1 MPRTSASLGKHALL
15 SADDGLRP
23 RESNF
28 VNGESS
34 SRWEHPP
41 EISQLFALHDAFLAG
56 YIVAAIIERFDGLF
70 ADGTNEAIRNGGKA
84 AMTTREFVPYLSVTG
99 AEEAVAFYSH
109 VFETEPVLLLN
120 MPDGR
125 VMHCEFRVGG
135 GRFFL
140 SEELPEHGGT
150 PSPASLGATTVAIH
164 LYVDDCDAMVAR
176 MKSNGAKVVME
187 PTDMFWGERFARVRD
202 PFGHEWGIAT
212 HLRDM
217 TLTEIQAAAAKQ
229 FESMAE

>member
-1 MPRTSASLGKHALL
+1 MF
-15 SADDGLRP
+15 
-23 RESNF
+23 EN
-28 VNGESS
+28 E
-34 SRWEHPP
+34 
-41 EISQLFALHDAFLAG
+41 
-56 YIVAAIIERFDGLF
+56 
-70 ADGTNEAIRNGGKA
+70 TNEAENEGET
-84 AMTTREFVPYLSVTG
+84 AMTSAEFVPYLSVTD
-99 AEEAVAFYSH
+99 AKEAVAFYSR

-135 GRFFL
+135 ARFFL

-164 LYVDDCDAMVAR
+164 LYVDDCDAMVAQ
-176 MKSNGAKVVME
+176 MKRNGAEVVME

-202 PFGHEWGIAT
+202 PFGHEWGVTT

-217 TLTEIQAAAAKQ
+217 TPTEIQTAAAKL
-229 FESMAE
+229 FDSMAQ

>member
-1 MPRTSASLGKHALL
+1 M
-15 SADDGLRP
+15 
-23 RESNF
+23 
-28 VNGESS
+28 
-34 SRWEHPP
+34 
-41 EISQLFALHDAFLAG
+41 
-56 YIVAAIIERFDGLF
+56 
-70 ADGTNEAIRNGGKA
+70 
-84 AMTTREFVPYLSVTG
+84 
-99 AEEAVAFYSH
+99 
-109 VFETEPVLLLN
+109 
-120 MPDGR
+120 
-125 VMHCEFRVGG
+125 
-135 GRFFL
+135 